1 MLIVQKNTE
10 NFLILK
16 KRINELNSHLLFKKE
31 KKFTKEELKI
41 FMEYHV
47 FAVWDFMSI
56 VKELQHHICPSG
68 YPWAPS
74 KYTKNGIAHL
84 INEITF
90 SEESDKDKNG
100 RFFSHFDLYIMAMKD
115 IDANTENINKFI
127 GKYCGNSNTLSE
139 NINGIDIP
147 QESLEFVRSTFDCLS
162 TNKISN
168 IAAIFTYGRENTIP
182 DMFIKILNKIDSNNL
197 SFSNLRLYINRHIE
211 IDSSRHGPLSLKLF
225 EHTCDN
231 NQEIYDE
238 AIEYAIISIDKRI
251 GLWDGVLRKIT
262 KLR

>member
-1 MLIVQKNTE
+1 MNKDTE
-10 NFLILK
+10 NFLLLK
-16 KRINELNSHLLFKKE
+16 SRIKKLNSHELFRTSDSFSKE
-31 KKFTKEELKI
+31 DLKI

-168 IAAIFTYGRENTIP
+168 IAAIFTYGRETTIP

>member
-1 MLIVQKNTE
+1 MQKNTK

-16 KRINELNSHLLFKKE
+16 ERINELNSHLLFKKG

-41 FMEYHV
+41 FMEYHI

-68 YPWAPS
+68 HPWVPS

-84 INEITF
+84 INEIIF
-90 SEESDKDKNG
+90 SEESDKDQNS

-127 GKYCGNSNTLSE
+127 SKQCGNFNTLSE
-139 NINGIDIP
+139 NIDGIDIP
-147 QESLEFVRSTFDCLS
+147 QESLEFVRSTFNCLS

-168 IAAIFTYGRENTIP
+168 IAAIFTYGRETTIP
-182 DMFIKILNKIDSNNL
+182 DMFIKVLNQIDSNNL
-197 SFSNLRLYINRHIE
+197 LFSNLRLYINRHIE
-211 IDSSRHGPLSLKLF
+211 IDSSRHGPLSLQLF

-238 AIEYAIISIDKRI
+238 AIEYAIISINKRI
-251 GLWDGVLRKIT
+251 GLWDGVLRKIK

>member
-1 MLIVQKNTE
+1 MQKNTE

-68 YPWAPS
+68 YPWVPS

-115 IDANTENINKFI
+115 IDANTEKINKFI

-168 IAAIFTYGRENTIP
+168 IAAIFTYGRETTIP
-182 DMFIKILNKIDSNNL
+182 GMFIKILNQIDSNNL
-197 SFSNLRLYINRHIE
+197 SFLNLRLYINRHIE

-251 GLWDGVLRKIT
+251 GLWDGVLRK
-262 KLR
+262 LQN